1 MLMGPLLGRV
11 GNVSMD
17 YPGGCII
24 GKRPIDIHLKCF
36 SKMGVMI
43 RGTEERIIADASS
56 LYATRV
62 PLSFPSV
69 GATENSVM
77 LAVATPGTTIITNA
91 ALEPEITTLCRF
103 LNAAGAN
110 IVQKQ
115 NGEIIVQGGVEL
127 QETEFTIP
135 SDRIVAG
142 TYLLACQ
149 GTKGEI
155 ELLNAPQEDLSALYP
170 VLRQM
175 GSEVDLVENAIRMR
189 CNKATKAV
197 PYTHTQVFPGFPT
210 DLQSQLMATLSTAQ
224 GISMIEESIFED
236 RFRVV
241 SALNKMGASITTA
254 ENLAIIDGRLH
265 LKGSI
270 VTAEELRGGAAL
282 VIAGLCAEG
291 TTIVHNKHF
300 IDRGYVDIC
309 KDLTQLGAQISS
321 S

>member
-1 MLMGPLLGRV
+1 MDSLHIIGGTPLYGRLSIQGSKNASLPVLAATALVKGTSKIYNCPDISDVACMLKLLESVGCKVNKSENYISVDARQLNNSLLPSEYVTAMRSSVMLMGPLLGRV
-11 GNVSMD
+11 GNVSME

-127 QETEFTIP
+127 QETECTIT
-135 SDRIVAG
+135 SERIVAG
-142 TYLLACQ
+142 TYLLAGQ
-149 GTKGEI
+149 GTKGES
-155 ELLNAPQEDLSALYP
+155 ELLNEQQED
-170 VLRQM
+170 
-175 GSEVDLVENAIRMR
+175 
-189 CNKATKAV
+189 
-197 PYTHTQVFPGFPT
+197 
-210 DLQSQLMATLSTAQ
+210 
-224 GISMIEESIFED
+224 
-236 RFRVV
+236 
-241 SALNKMGASITTA
+241 
-254 ENLAIIDGRLH
+254 
-265 LKGSI
+265 
-270 VTAEELRGGAAL
+270 
-282 VIAGLCAEG
+282 
-291 TTIVHNKHF
+291 
-300 IDRGYVDIC
+300 
-309 KDLTQLGAQISS
+309 
-321 S
+321 